1 MVQPNYYKKIDQRLI
16 SEEVRKEGFHP
27 FCITDAPGRVYPMPQ
42 KAR

>member
-42 KAR
+42 KA